1 MPHGLSIKM
10 QLLPCKQIAINHFF
24 SESPLTMTGLM
35 DLHSHTTRC
44 LHARGEME
52 AYVQRAIELGLHD
65 FGFSDHSHWM
75 LHDNERRYAMLAEE
89 LDGYVAE
96 VHRLQGIYN
105 HEGERPFHIRLGMEM
120 DFIPSRLSDA
130 RAVQDR
136 YAWDYLI
143 GSVHNIG
150 FEKLQEAE
158 MYSRWHIEDVCELY
172 FHHVGMMVRERFCDI
187 IGHLDLPKKMGHRP
201 PGGLTAYIEPLIPDI
216 LAAGM
221 AVEINTSGYDAP
233 ARESMPGRDTIELL
247 AANGVPLTL
256 GSDAHAPHQVGRH
269 FSEML
274 SQLRA
279 IGVHELVRFEGRKKI
294 AVPLETLTCGQ

>member
-1 MPHGLSIKM
+1 MQHGVSITAQSMPS
-10 QLLPCKQIAINHFF
+10 KQILSNDFLP
-24 SESPLTMTGLM
+24 ESPLTMYGLM

-75 LHDNERRYAMLAEE
+75 LHDNERRYAMLADE

-96 VHRLQGIYN
+96 VHRLQGTYN
-105 HEGERPFHIRLGMEM
+105 RQGEQPFHIRLGMEM
-120 DFIPSRLSDA
+120 DFIPSRLSEA
-130 RAVQDR
+130 RAVQGR
-136 YAWDYLI
+136 YAWDYII

-158 MYSRWHIEDVCELY
+158 MYARWHIEDVCELY

-187 IGHLDLPKKMGHRP
+187 IGHLDLPKKMGCRP
-201 PGGLTAYIEPLIPDI
+201 HGGMNAYIEPLIPDI

-233 ARESMPGRDTIELL
+233 AQESMPGLETIALL
-247 AANGVPLTL
+247 AAKGVPLTL

-274 SQLRA
+274 NQLCA

-294 AVPLETLTCGQ
+294 AVPLATLTYG